1 MMISGFQAYC
11 SLARQYG
18 LRRCLFR
25 LTYDLRQRVG
35 LLKRRFPEWEWNERP
50 LTHWLAEPDADPDS
64 LLAQRDRPPPAFFFE
79 PGCLPHVPD
88 EWCRDAVEDADAI
101 LKGRFR
107 YFSDRVV
114 KLGYPEPDWF
124 LNPLTGRRAP
134 ADRHWT
140 EIATH
145 DPAVGDIK
153 FIWEPSRF
161 AWAYAL
167 VRAYAATG
175 EERYPEAFWRLL
187 ASWMAANPPQRG
199 PNWYCGQ
206 EIAIRTMAC
215 VFALYAF
222 WRSETT
228 TPERVADLAV
238 LLAASCDRIVPTIHY
253 ARAQMGNH
261 AVSEAAGLYTVG
273 LLWPEFR
280 GAGRWRRLGR
290 RVLEDEARRFNWTD
304 GSYTQHSM
312 NYQRLMLH
320 DYLWCLRLAD
330 LHGETFSDL
339 TRDRLRASYRFL
351 YQHQDSASGR
361 VPNYGPNDGAL
372 ILPLNGCD
380 YLDYRPV
387 LGAMHTLLA
396 GERLY
401 GTGPWDEDLLWLFGP
416 EALEAPHRPL
426 PRGSRDFSVGGYHTL
441 RGEASWA
448 MVRCHTYRS
457 RPNQADML
465 HLDLWWR
472 GRNLLR
478 DSGSYLYFDPDEGW
492 NRYFYSTAAHNTVQV
507 AGRDQMI
514 KGPRFQWHSL
524 VTSRWLGHWR
534 HGTMELWQGEH
545 DGYRRLACRAVHRR
559 TVCRLGEAY
568 WLIVDDVLGRGRER
582 VRLLWH
588 LADVPAELVG
598 ETVRLQTGAGPA
610 ELAVWATA
618 AAVHRRL
625 ERGLADGERLGWQ
638 APYYGRRTPAPT
650 FCAGTEGPLPVRFV
664 TLLNLARG
672 PLQVAECNPLGRI
685 AWSTDGGPEASV
697 SLVPPAEGPRVVGTL
712 SFAPDGEWTPPDPEA
727 RPIHDQKEDAAP

>member
-1 MMISGFQAYC
+1 MIRKVQAGW
-11 SLARQYG
+11 SLLRQYG
-18 LRRCLFR
+18 LRRGLFR
-25 LTYDLRQRVG
+25 LSYDLRRQTG
-35 LLKRRFPEWEWNERP
+35 LLKRRLPAWRWQDRP
-50 LTHWLAEPDADPDS
+50 LATWLDPSVAAEPEAYR
-64 LLAQRDRPPPAFFFE
+64 AYRDRAAPAFFFE
-79 PGCLPHVPD
+79 AGRPPAVPGD
-88 EWCRDAVEDADAI
+88 WTRDAVEDADAV
-101 LKGRFR
+101 LAGRFR
-107 YFSDRVV
+107 YFSDQVV
-114 KLGYPEPDWF
+114 RLGYPDPDWL
-124 LNPLTGRRAP
+124 LNPLTGRRAS

-140 EIATH
+140 EVATH
-145 DPAVGDIK
+145 DPAIGDIK
-153 FIWEPSRF
+153 FVWEPSRF

-167 VRAYAATG
+167 VRAYASTG
-175 EERYPEAFWRLL
+175 DERYPEAFWRLL

-206 EIAIRTMAC
+206 EIAIRAMAC

-222 WRSETT
+222 WGSEAS
-228 TPERVADLAV
+228 TPARVADLVV
-238 LLAASCDRIVPTIHY
+238 LLAASCDRIVPNINY

-273 LLWPEFR
+273 LLWPELR

-290 RVLEDEARRFNWTD
+290 WVLEDEARRFNWAD

-330 LHGETFSDL
+330 LHGEAFSDR
-339 TRDRLRASYRFL
+339 TRDRLRASYAFL
-351 YQHQDSASGR
+351 YQHQDSATGR

-401 GTGPWDEDLLWLFGP
+401 ETGPWVEDLVWLFGP
-416 EALEAPHRPL
+416 EALETPHRLL

-441 RGEASWA
+441 RGKASWA
-448 MVRCHTYRS
+448 MVRCHTYRN

-492 NRYFYSTAAHNTVQV
+492 DRYFVSTAAHNTVQV
-507 AGRDQMI
+507 AGEDQMV

-524 VTSRWLGHWR
+524 VASRWFGHWR
-534 HGTMELWQGEH
+534 HGSMELWQGEH
-545 DGYRRLACRAVHRR
+545 DGYRRLPCRAVHRR

-598 ETVRLQTGAGPA
+598 ETVRLEPEAGPA
-610 ELAVWATA
+610 ELAVWST

-625 ERGLADGERLGWQ
+625 ERGLANDERLGWQ
-638 APYYGRRTPAPT
+638 ALSYGRRTPAPAL
-650 FCAGTEGPLPVRFV
+650 CAEAEGPLPVRFV
-664 TLLNLARG
+664 TLLNLAGG
-672 PLQVAECNPLGRI
+672 PLEVAEFDPLGRI
-685 AWSTDGGPEASV
+685 AWTADGWSEASV
-697 SLVPPAEGPRVVGTL
+697 LLVPPAEGPRVVGAL

-727 RPIHDQKEDAAP
+727 GPMHDRKEDAAP